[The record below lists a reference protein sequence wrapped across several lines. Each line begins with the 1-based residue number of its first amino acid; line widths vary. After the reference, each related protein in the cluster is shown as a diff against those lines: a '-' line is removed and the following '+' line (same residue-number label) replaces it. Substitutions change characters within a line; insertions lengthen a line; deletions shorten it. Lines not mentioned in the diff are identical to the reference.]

1 MAESTD
7 AAASTSERYRV
18 FAEVEARGMSATY
31 EAWAAGVADDAAAIA
46 RIDELPSPKRQPNLV
61 FSAAR
66 YHGAPVGPYPVFRDW
81 LGANW
86 PAVRATALSHATQTN
101 EAGRCALQVPALA
114 GIEGPIALLEVG
126 ASAGLC
132 LYPDRYSYRYS
143 GRPRLDPADGPSS
156 VVLDCEV
163 RGPVRLPVPDR
174 LPDVAWRGGIDLNP
188 LDVRSAEDVAWLD
201 ALVWPEH
208 DDRRQRLRAAAVIAA
223 SDPPRIVA
231 GDLNEELT
239 ALVADVPADATLI
252 VFHTAVLMY
261 LDPAGRQRFTEL
273 VRELPGHWLSIEGRS
288 VTPGIRVR
296 DDVDNESSDL
306 VLALD
311 GVQLAWAQ
319 PHGRAIRWIANP

>member
-1 MAESTD
+1 
-7 AAASTSERYRV
+7 
-18 FAEVEARGMSATY
+18 
-31 EAWAAGVADDAAAIA
+31 
-46 RIDELPSPKRQPNLV
+46 
-61 FSAAR
+61 
-66 YHGAPVGPYPVFRDW
+66 
-81 LGANW
+81 
-86 PAVRATALSHATQTN
+86 
-101 EAGRCALQVPALA
+101 
-114 GIEGPIALLEVG
+114 
-126 ASAGLC
+126 
-132 LYPDRYSYRYS
+132 
-143 GRPRLDPADGPSS
+143 